1 MKKALA
7 WAIAMITVVLCV
19 LPKAHAEIVELQ
31 HHGDWTSAIDTTSEG
46 ANACMG
52 IRENNAMLGIAFAP
66 GGTLCSISL
75 FKDLQ
80 KAERES
86 YNILPG
92 MILQGKMR
100 VDKGR
105 IYDVAFMCHVQDNSL
120 VCTLSG
126 DFTDILLRESYHG
139 SLLRIEVGIMLVAGI
154 KDPIICEFSLF
165 GFPYALDRCLS
176 LAQAY

>member
-1 MKKALA
+1 MKKALTLA
-7 WAIAMITVVLCV
+7 FAMMTVLLCALTQAQAAIL
-19 LPKAHAEIVELQ
+19 ELQ
-31 HHGDWTSAIDTTSEG
+31 HHGDWTSAIDTTPEG

-52 IRENNAMLGIAFAP
+52 IRENNAMLGIAFLP
-66 GGTLCSISL
+66 GGTFCSISL

-100 VDKGR
+100 VDNGR
-105 IYDVAFMCHVQDNSL
+105 IYDVCFRCHVQDNSL

-126 DFTDILLRESYHG
+126 DFTDILLREACHG
-139 SLLRIEVGIMLVAGI
+139 SVLRMEVGMMLVAGI
-154 KDPIICEFSLF
+154 KDSIICEFSLF
-165 GFPYALDRCLS
+165 GFPDALRRCLS